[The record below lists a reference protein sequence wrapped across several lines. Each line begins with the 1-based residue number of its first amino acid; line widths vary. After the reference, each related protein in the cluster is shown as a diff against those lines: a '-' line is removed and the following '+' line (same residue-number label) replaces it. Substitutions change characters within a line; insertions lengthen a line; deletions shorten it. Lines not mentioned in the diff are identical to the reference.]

1 MGDYFL
7 IAMLLLSVLVFA
19 VSFLAFLSAA
29 ITIVTSKTSKA
40 PSARVS
46 ESRKTAE
53 RFGFF
58 SLFMAAHAMLFA
70 VMSVMSKN
78 SLFTTINIIACAAGF
93 VFAYGGV
100 AAWLVGKKKL
110 AYFAEAA
117 CLIAFVVLDILVR

>member
-7 IAMLLLSVLVFA
+7 LAMLLLSVLVFA
-19 VSFLAFLSAA
+19 VSFLAFLAALVSAL
-29 ITIVTSKTSKA
+29 TSKVPKG
-40 PSARVS
+40 PS
-46 ESRKTAE
+46 SRASASLKTAE

-58 SLFMAAHAMLFA
+58 TLFMAAHSMLFA

-78 SLFTTINIIACAAGF
+78 NLFTTINIIACAAGF